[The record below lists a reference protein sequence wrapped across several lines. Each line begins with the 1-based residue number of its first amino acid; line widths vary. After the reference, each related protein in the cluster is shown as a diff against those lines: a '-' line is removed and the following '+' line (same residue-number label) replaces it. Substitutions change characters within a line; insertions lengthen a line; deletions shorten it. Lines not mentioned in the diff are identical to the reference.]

1 MAPHHS
7 TRNCIKGCSIRK
19 MEKHC
24 FTASRLLK
32 LTRYIIRAG
41 QPPALLRRPDAR
53 VSIEGLPE
61 SFPPVLPSQ
70 LRNVLVTTDVLV
82 PVPHSG
88 VGAWESR
95 PPCCSEGQS
104 TEFRFAR
111 PRLPLHTSGTQ
122 IGNVPPTFREPTSF
136 KLSYLSLLH
145 TQTCVYRVSHTD
157 VCTG

>member
-1 MAPHHS
+1 M
-7 TRNCIKGCSIRK
+7 RNCIKGCSIRK

-41 QPPALLRRPDAR
+41 QPPALLRRPGAR

-70 LRNVLVTTDVLV
+70 LRNVRVTTDVLV

-95 PPCCSEGQS
+95 PPCCSEGQ
-104 TEFRFAR
+104 RAR
-111 PRLPLHTSGTQ
+111 SSGLHAHGSLFILPVPKSGMCLPPL
-122 IGNVPPTFREPTSF
+122 GNPHL
-136 KLSYLSLLH
+136 LSYLSLLH